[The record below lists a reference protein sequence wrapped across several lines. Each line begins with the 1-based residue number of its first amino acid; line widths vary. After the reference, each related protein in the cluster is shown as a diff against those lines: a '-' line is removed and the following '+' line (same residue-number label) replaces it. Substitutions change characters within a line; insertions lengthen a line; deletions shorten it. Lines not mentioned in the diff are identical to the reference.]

1 MNRLIACDYPRQAG
15 RTGKSIAVVSR
26 TGSHTL
32 KALAALS
39 GLAEGR
45 YLGAAELARRVKAPA
60 NYLGKLLRQL
70 SRAGIVQGRKGG
82 NGGFRLSRSASSIF
96 LFDILDPIE
105 HLGRMNRCLL
115 GRSRCM
121 GTCPVHPGWAHAR
134 DTYLD
139 FLKTTTLADL
149 AGDRPSTVPR
159 KGGQK
164 ERAADAAAGG
174 AA

>member
-15 RTGKSIAVVSR
+15 RAGKSIAVVSR

-60 NYLGKLLRQL
+60 NYLGKVLRQL

-96 LFDILDPIE
+96 LFDVLDPIE
-105 HLGRMNRCLL
+105 GLHRDEPVPARQAAVHGNLPRAPGLGARTGHLPRLPEDDHPR
-115 GRSRCM
+115 RSRRRPAIH
-121 GTCPVHPGWAHAR
+121 CPPQGR
-134 DTYLD
+134 T
-139 FLKTTTLADL
+139 
-149 AGDRPSTVPR
+149 
-159 KGGQK
+159 
-164 ERAADAAAGG
+164 E
-174 AA
+174 